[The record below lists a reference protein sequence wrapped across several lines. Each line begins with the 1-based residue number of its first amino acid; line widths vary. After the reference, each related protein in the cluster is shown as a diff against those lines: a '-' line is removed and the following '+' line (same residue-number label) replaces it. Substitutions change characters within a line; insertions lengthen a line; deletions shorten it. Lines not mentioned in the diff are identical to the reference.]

1 MYTYKYIALHIWRDF
16 PQGAKMTMMTRSPSS
31 LPRFLPPC

>member
-1 MYTYKYIALHIWRDF
+1 MYTYKCVALHIWRDF
-16 PQGAKMTMMTRSPSS
+16 PQVAKMTMMTISPPS